1 MRPLSVWKGDS
12 TCFYLLNGHS
22 VMKEP
27 TPSGSLLLC
36 EVFLPMGKTIGHSI
50 GWRSVKILI
59 HGLNWRNLS
68 GGGGGGGGE
77 CPN

>member
-1 MRPLSVWKGDS
+1 
-12 TCFYLLNGHS
+12 
-22 VMKEP
+22 MKEP

-36 EVFLPMGKTIGHSI
+36 EVFLPMGKTIEHSI
-50 GWRSVKILI
+50 GWKSVKILI